1 MFEEGLHGVL
11 VGFGQLFDQ
20 VFDRVHSLFV
30 VRTFC
35 SRDRELLPH
44 KKSATVW
51 QQAGYNYS
59 LMALTKSLKKPY
71 VKSGSGSS
79 LKNIFRAPVVTW
91 MSSHLLSFRSSFSSG
106 DKRSVSVYERVC
118 A

>member
-11 VGFGQLFDQ
+11 VGFGQLLDQ

-44 KKSATVW
+44 KESAPVW
-51 QQAGYNYS
+51 QQADHDYS
-59 LMALTKSLKKPY
+59 LMALTKSLKNPY

-91 MSSHLLSFRSSFSSG
+91 MSSHLLSLRSSCSSV
-106 DKRSVSVYERVC
+106 DQPVSAYEPVC
-118 A
+118 V